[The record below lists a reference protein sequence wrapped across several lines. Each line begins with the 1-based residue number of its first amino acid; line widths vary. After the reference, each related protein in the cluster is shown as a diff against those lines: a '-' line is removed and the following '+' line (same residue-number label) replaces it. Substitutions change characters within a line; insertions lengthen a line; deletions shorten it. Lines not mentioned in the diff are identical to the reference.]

1 MRPYLSLR
9 EPSDAVAN
17 RLLDAQ
23 RDAPVTYADVGLTL
37 DPARRQREVVR
48 DLPTPFGATRDAL
61 AGWKQ
66 YDLGWTRVAEP
77 RPQVVE
83 GERVAVIAR
92 TFGLWTI
99 NTCRLVRV
107 IEEPGRFAYAIGTLP
122 CHSESGEELFELTE
136 ADGGD
141 GGCRLRIASASG
153 PNHPLVRLGWPAA
166 EWVIRR
172 FLRQAPGALES
183 NASRPE

>member
-9 EPSDAVAN
+9 APSDDVAN
-17 RLLDAQ
+17 RLLDLQ
-23 RDAPVTYADVGLTL
+23 RDADLTYADIGLTL
-37 DPARRQREVVR
+37 DPTRRQREVVR
-48 DLPTPFGATRDAL
+48 DLPTSFDGTRQAM
-61 AGWKQ
+61 AAWRQ

-77 RPQVVE
+77 RPEVVE
-83 GERVAVIAR
+83 GNRVAVIAR

-136 ADGGD
+136 AG

-172 FLRQAPGALES
+172 FLREAPEALRRS
-183 NASRPE
+183 A